1 MDLFSKILVIAAGGG
16 FGAAIRHML
25 AGLLE
30 GSLNLPDFAAVM
42 GVNVLGAFLIG
53 FTFLLIEVR
62 FRPEGNSRLKN
73 LPVSRSLESLDG
85 WPEGDPTLP
94 AVDVFQA
101 KQSAE
106 LYSGFFITGILG
118 GMTTFSLFS
127 LLTLNLVQSGE
138 IAWAAF
144 NAIGTV
150 ILGFAA
156 TQLGFRVGCL
166 WALNRSK

>member
-1 MDLFSKILVIAAGGG
+1 M
-16 FGAAIRHML
+16 
-25 AGLLE
+25 
-30 GSLNLPDFAAVM
+30 
-42 GVNVLGAFLIG
+42 
-53 FTFLLIEVR
+53 
-62 FRPEGNSRLKN
+62 
-73 LPVSRSLESLDG
+73 
-85 WPEGDPTLP
+85 
-94 AVDVFQA
+94 DVFQA